1 MQKVFR
7 GNLMFFFPNCVE
19 GPFPADR
26 AELRASSCRRGAL
39 ATRGWPGAAGR
50 EMTPNLVHLEGFLP
64 SGCANV
70 LQNGGLQT
78 KKLPESEVKAQKG
91 ACPCLH
97 QAL

>member
-19 GPFPADR
+19 GPFPSDR
-26 AELRASSCRRGAL
+26 AELRGAL

-64 SGCANV
+64 SGCANG

-78 KKLPESEVKAQKG
+78 KKTP
-91 ACPCLH
+91 
-97 QAL
+97 